1 MSFKQI
7 FFLVPEIA
15 LKELNKMVEVNL
27 NKTINFISTTA
38 IPDDPQRFPWV
49 PVGVTITA
57 YIVFFV
63 YLLLAK

>member
-1 MSFKQI
+1 
-7 FFLVPEIA
+7 
-15 LKELNKMVEVNL
+15 MVEVNL
-27 NKTINFISTTA
+27 NKTTYFILTTA
-38 IPDDPQRFPWV
+38 IPDDPQRLPWV